1 MPSPNLA
8 VTHVAAAQNQ
18 KEVTINDAVDALD
31 NAMNQALSVAMPDA
45 NLTLTGTQANRNGL
59 IILTGTLT
67 ASRILTLPANHRRL
81 AIRNATNGGQDVRAK
96 YAGSGAE
103 VVIAPSAT
111 VLVQGNGSDLF
122 GVGDGAG
129 ALGDLTD
136 VSIAGAANGD
146 VLQFDGAA
154 WGATGVGIFN
164 RALLPFR
171 GALLRRS
178 TNFSVATTGVY
189 VAVPWQTAEYD
200 SDAFWD
206 AGQPS
211 RLTIPA
217 GVTKVRIVGNIEW
230 QTSPTSQLV
239 EVRKNGNGVLGG
251 GSFIVRGDSGYSN
264 QMRNLSSAVLPVS
277 AGDWFE
283 LAVYVGTAGELRGL
297 ERTWLA
303 IEVVETAD
311 AADPPAD
318 ISGYKAGQPAED
330 EVILRVP
337 VARRTRLKI
346 DLAGSHASAEAA
358 ATAQTDFDIRVDG
371 VSSATMRFA
380 AAATSA
386 TFIAASETVL
396 EPGQVLSVVAP
407 STPDA
412 TLAGIGFTLAGS
424 LVL

>member
-31 NAMNQALSVAMPDA
+31 NAMNQALSLAMADA

-81 AIRNATNGGQDVRAK
+81 AIRNETSGGQDVRAK

-103 VVIAPSAT
+103 VIIAPGAT
-111 VLVQGNGSDLF
+111 VLVQGNGSDLY
-122 GVGDGAG
+122 
-129 ALGDLTD
+129 
-136 VSIAGAANGD
+136 
-146 VLQFDGAA
+146 
-154 WGATGVGIFN
+154 GI
-164 RALLPFR
+164 
-171 GALLRRS
+171 
-178 TNFSVATTGVY
+178 
-189 VAVPWQTAEYD
+189 
-200 SDAFWD
+200 
-206 AGQPS
+206 
-211 RLTIPA
+211 
-217 GVTKVRIVGNIEW
+217 
-230 QTSPTSQLV
+230 
-239 EVRKNGNGVLGG
+239 GG
-251 GSFIVRGDSGYSN
+251 GG
-264 QMRNLSSAVLPVS
+264 
-277 AGDWFE
+277 
-283 LAVYVGTAGELRGL
+283 GL
-297 ERTWLA
+297 
-303 IEVVETAD
+303 
-311 AADPPAD
+311 PAD
-318 ISGYKAGQPAED
+318 ISGYKAGLPAAD

-337 VARRTRLKI
+337 VARRIRLKT

-358 ATAQTDFDIRVDG
+358 ATATADFDIRVDG